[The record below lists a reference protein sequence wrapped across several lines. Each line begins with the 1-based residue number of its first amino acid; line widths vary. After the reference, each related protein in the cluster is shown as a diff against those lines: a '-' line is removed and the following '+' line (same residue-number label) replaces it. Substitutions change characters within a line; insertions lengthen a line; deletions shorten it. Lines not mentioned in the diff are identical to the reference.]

1 MTKEELKKLAS
12 DLQLEKWTNNQ
23 LRKAYSNAQKEVV
36 TAVVG
41 SLEEILKE
49 GKSITLDDLQ
59 QLKKAWEVKT
69 FKGVKYVN
77 ILLNVKGFIL
87 EQIKK
92 LKSLTENENEF
103 SYNNG
108 CLNEAEAILQKIL
121 SEEENG

>member
-1 MTKEELKKLAS
+1 MTKEEVKKLAS
-12 DLQLEKWTNNQ
+12 DLQLEKWINNQ

-41 SLEEILKE
+41 SLEEFLKE
-49 GKSITLDDLQ
+49 GKNITLDDLQ

-69 FKGVKYVN
+69 FKGEKYVN
-77 ILLNVKGFIL
+77 ILLIVKGYIL

-92 LKSLTENENEF
+92 LRALTENENEF

-108 CLNEAEAILQKIL
+108 RLNEAEAILQKIIN
-121 SEEENG
+121 EEENG